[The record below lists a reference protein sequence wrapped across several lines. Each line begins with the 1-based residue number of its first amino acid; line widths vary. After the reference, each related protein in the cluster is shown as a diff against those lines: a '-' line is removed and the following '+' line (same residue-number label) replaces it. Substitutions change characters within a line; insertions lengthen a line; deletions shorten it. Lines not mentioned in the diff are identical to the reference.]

1 MCVLAALQV
10 ELSELGGGVR
20 QFFACLLSRSDFFL
34 AKNDFKDIKS
44 FTFLPR
50 TFTVSEGVIFTADLQ
65 GFSSSVD
72 SCLLI
77 VVFLPR
83 NISRLKRDPLHS
95 LLRLHCMIF
104 YFFYSFN
111 E

>member
-10 ELSELGGGVR
+10 ELSELGCGGR

-65 GFSSSVD
+65 GFSSIVD
-72 SCLLI
+72 SCLFSDWPGLI
-77 VVFLPR
+77 YVW
-83 NISRLKRDPLHS
+83 NPL
-95 LLRLHCMIF
+95 LDGWMTKKKGT
-104 YFFYSFN
+104 
-111 E
+111 